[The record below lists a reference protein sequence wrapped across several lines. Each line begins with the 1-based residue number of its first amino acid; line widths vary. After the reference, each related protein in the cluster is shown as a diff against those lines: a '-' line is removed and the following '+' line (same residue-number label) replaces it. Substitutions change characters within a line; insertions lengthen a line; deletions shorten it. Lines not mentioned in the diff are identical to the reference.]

1 MKLEMKDV
9 PGQLLSA
16 LKPVSEVGGNIIAVI
31 HQRDPTTTSDVVD
44 VQIMLEVPD
53 QRLDRLIDLIRQQG
67 VNIIRINEE
76 RLLVRHSVLLI
87 GHLMHTDLSDTVDRI
102 DSSGYAEVA
111 ELSLAMPAID
121 EPSSAKITLKSANLE
136 EMKEALAILREIAG
150 EKEILMIEP
159 LEDEI

>member
-1 MKLEMKDV
+1 MKLEIKDV

-53 QRLDRLIDLIRQQG
+53 QQLDRLIDLIRQQG

-111 ELSLAMPAID
+111 ELTLAMPAID

-136 EMKEALAILREIAG
+136 EMKKALDILREIAG
-150 EKEILMIEP
+150 EKDILMIEP
-159 LEDEI
+159 LEDEV

>member
-53 QRLDRLIDLIRQQG
+53 QRLDQLIDLIRRQG
-67 VNIIRINEE
+67 VNITRINEE

-87 GHLMHTDLSDTVDRI
+87 GHLMHTNLSDTVDRI

-111 ELSLAMPAID
+111 ELSVAMPAID
-121 EPSSAKITLKSANLE
+121 EPSSAKITLKATNLE
-136 EMKEALAILREIAG
+136 MMKEALDILREIAVK
-150 EKEILMIEP
+150 KELLMIEP
-159 LEDEI
+159 LEDDA

>member
-53 QRLDRLIDLIRQQG
+53 QRLDQLIDLIRRQG
-67 VNIIRINEE
+67 VNITRINEE

-87 GHLMHTDLSDTVDRI
+87 GHLMHTNLSDTVDRI

-111 ELSLAMPAID
+111 ELSVAMPAID
-121 EPSSAKITLKSANLE
+121 EPSSAKITLKAANLE
-136 EMKEALAILREIAG
+136 MMKDALDILREIAAK
-150 EKEILMIEP
+150 KELLMIEP
-159 LEDEI
+159 LEDDA